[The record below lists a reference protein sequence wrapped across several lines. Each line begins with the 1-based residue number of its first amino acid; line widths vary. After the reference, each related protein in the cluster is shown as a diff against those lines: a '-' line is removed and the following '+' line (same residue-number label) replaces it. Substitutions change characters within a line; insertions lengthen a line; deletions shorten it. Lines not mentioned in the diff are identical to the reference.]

1 MTRRRARLL
10 AVSIVFCTGASIAY
24 GDFTITS
31 DPTFGGI
38 GSTGTQMRTVVSI
51 RNNLPDPVT
60 ATIGDASG
68 SGSAFGFAPA
78 VPCLGTTLTDINGMT
93 APQWTF
99 AGGEQR
105 QFVIGAMYGSAG
117 IHTCSWRVDAGLT
130 NMTTFTSSF
139 NVDPIMPEG
148 FNVQP
153 AAFDF
158 SVSGSSETQIAYT
171 QNYSTAPVSY
181 ATVTIDDGMT
191 NVLAIDGGSCDGMK
205 TCTGTTI
212 NPGTFET
219 IGFKCTPPPSGQ
231 VVGTITYTLGGSGGI
246 RQQTFTC
253 KKAGPPPLVNIM
265 QPALTL
271 QGTSGVPVSAVATVL
286 ASQPDSL
293 ETATIIGADA
303 SAFRLTAPAP
313 PCTSTTSCTWTPTQ
327 PIGAGLSLTIEC
339 TPGTTQKTA
348 TLRVKGS
355 AHASDFDEAD
365 LSCVADSGASTSPA
379 DLDFGDVKVTT
390 TSPLQTFT
398 ITNLSSTQPTSVT
411 VDTGHPDW
419 IAMQCTTTPCMI
431 AGGGSQQVDV
441 RFKPST
447 PAQNDRTLGVFV
459 GGMQVANVALHGNG
473 TGSRLRVTN
482 QQSPYVIDF
491 GTIGLGAVRTRSVA
505 LKADGNR
512 SLNVA
517 IGTPTTPF
525 TRSTPALDLAAGADG
540 MFDIRCQSPTAGTF
554 TSMVTL
560 APGPEDHVY
569 AADASKIDVRCKV
582 ANTPVQLSPDE
593 LDFGEVR
600 RNTPPPVI
608 MVDIHNP
615 STSPI
620 SLDYVRLTNDNALTV
635 STPSDTVLDPNET
648 ITVSLTLA
656 TAVEL
661 TVQSALEVGVGGE
674 ELVTPITGKI
684 VTASARVS
692 PTSLRLGSVCV
703 GTELDEAVKLVN
715 NGTAKLRVQPPVM
728 DDPFAVMFVSPVSYP
743 EAGALLSPL
752 EEASA
757 NVRLST
763 QTAGRVTGKLTWDVD
778 APEAPF
784 VIEASVEVKE
794 DGTAV
799 SPQAI
804 GFDQIR
810 VDERSERR
818 TVRLENCGDI
828 ETTVQLLGVSAS
840 RGGADAW
847 QLLPPKTTT
856 TLKSGEKL
864 TIEVFFAP
872 ARSGPHLANIE
883 LVIDG
888 LRQEIELT
896 GEAIGGDVERTSLY
910 ACSCDVPGAPWQG
923 LPIVIVIVCA
933 VLPRRRRR

>member
-1 MTRRRARLL
+1 MTRRRARLI
-10 AVSIVFCTGASIAY
+10 AVSLVLATSASIAY

-31 DPTFGGI
+31 DPSSGGI
-38 GSTGTQMRTVVSI
+38 GSTSTQMRTVLSI

-60 ATIGDASG
+60 ATIGGSG

-78 VPCLGTTLTDINGMT
+78 VVCLDTSLTDINGMT
-93 APQWTF
+93 ASQWTF

-105 QFVIGAMYGSAG
+105 QFVIGGMFGSAG
-117 IHTCSWRVDAGLT
+117 VHTCAWSVDAGSA
-130 NMTTFTSSF
+130 NTTSFTSSF
-139 NVDPIMPEG
+139 TVDPVMAMG

-153 AAFDF
+153 AVFDF
-158 SVSGSSETQIAYT
+158 SVTGPSETQTAYV
-171 QNYSTAPVSY
+171 QNYAAASVSY
-181 ATVTIDDGMT
+181 ASVTIDDGNT
-191 NVLAIDGGSCDGMK
+191 NVLAIDGSGACDGMK
-205 TCTGTTI
+205 TCAGTTI
-212 NPGTFET
+212 NAGSYQT
-219 IGFKCTPPPSGQ
+219 IGFKCTPSSSP
-231 VVGTITYTLGGSGGI
+231 VIGTITYMLGGSGGV

-253 KKAGPPPLVNIM
+253 QQAGPPPLVDIM
-265 QPALTL
+265 QPSLTL
-271 QGTSGVPVSAVATVL
+271 QGTAGVPVATVATVL

-303 SAFRLTAPAP
+303 AAFRLTAPVP
-313 PCTSTTSCTWTPTQ
+313 QCTGSTICTWSPAE
-327 PIGAGLSLTIEC
+327 PIGSGLSLTIEC

-348 TLRVKGS
+348 KLRVKGS
-355 AHASDFDEAD
+355 AHQGDIDEAD
-365 LSCVADSGASTSPA
+365 LSCVADSGASTNPT

-390 TSPLQTFT
+390 TSPPQTFT

-419 IAMQCTTTPCMI
+419 IATPCGTSPCTI
-431 AGGGSQQVDV
+431 PGGGSQQIDV
-441 RFKPST
+441 RFKPSL

-459 GGMQVANVALHGNG
+459 GGMQVASVALHGNG

-482 QQSPYVIDF
+482 QQPPYVIDF
-491 GTIGLGAVRTRSVA
+491 GTIGLGAIRTRSVA

-525 TRSTPALDLAAGADG
+525 TRSAPAIDLAAGADG
-540 MFDIRCQSPTAGTF
+540 MFEIQCQSATAGTF
-554 TSMVTL
+554 ASMVTL
-560 APGPEDHVY
+560 TPGPDDHVY
-569 AADASKIDVRCKV
+569 AADTPKLDVRCKV

-608 MVDIHNP
+608 QVDIHNP
-615 STSPI
+615 SPSPI
-620 SLDYVRLTNDNALTV
+620 SLDYVRLTNDTALTV
-635 STPSDTVLDPNET
+635 SMPNDTVLDPNET

-656 TAVEL
+656 TAVEV

-674 ELVTPITGKI
+674 QLVTPITGKI

-703 GTELDEAVKLVN
+703 GTEVDEAVKLVN
-715 NGTAKLRVQPPVM
+715 SGTAKLHVQPPVM
-728 DDPFAVMFVSPVSYP
+728 DDPFAVMFVNPVSYP
-743 EAGALLSPL
+743 EAGATLSPL
-752 EEASA
+752 EEATAS
-757 NVRLST
+757 VRLST
-763 QTAGRVTGKLTWDVD
+763 QTAGRIAGKLTWDVD

-784 VIEASVEVKE
+784 VIEAAVEVKE

-804 GFDQIR
+804 GFDQVRI
-810 VDERSERR
+810 DERSERR

-840 RGGADAW
+840 RGSADAW

-872 ARSGPHLANIE
+872 TRSGPHLANIE

-896 GEAIGGDVERTSLY
+896 GEALGGDVERASLY

-923 LPIVIVIVCA
+923 LPLVIVVVCA